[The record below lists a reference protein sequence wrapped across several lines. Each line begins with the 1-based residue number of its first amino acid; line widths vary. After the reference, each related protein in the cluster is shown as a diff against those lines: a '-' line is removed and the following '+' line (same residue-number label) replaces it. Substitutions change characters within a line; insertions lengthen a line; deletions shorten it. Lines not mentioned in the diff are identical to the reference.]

1 MLWLGLLACSSPA
14 ERGDKAW
21 AEHDVDGAIRAYSL
35 DRELSDEQKQRY
47 ARALMQVGD
56 AQGAQEAMSMVVI
69 LSGDGWVV
77 QVLNESDPVLALQ
90 IAEAGLVDF
99 AEPGLFLKACTLAL
113 QTANPSAM
121 DHCTQASLVLPQDP
135 LPRLAMA
142 ELSLQQGL
150 LPSAREL
157 LASVGRLELDRD
169 ERLWLTSLW
178 EGVGDPEQA
187 CAAGLVLAEDLYSVA
202 AVCISAQHPAGEA
215 MLGRLESPEAAAL
228 RLRLAVGR
236 AEVALPGPAQVKQVA
251 IAQAA
256 LRQCGEL
263 VTTPAVLT
271 DSARLALVEADPSR
285 AEALLLKATQVRPPE
300 LAPWLN
306 LSRLM
311 ARDGRGEDALELLE
325 SAPSFGPTEDL
336 ALQLELHQ
344 LAQSLG
350 TLDVGALQRVLD
362 ACSRQGQARCLAESS
377 YLMALHLSADP
388 HQAAPL
394 LDQAV
399 LYGGA
404 DLGFRA
410 LSEPSLLR
418 VVRSPELS
426 AWDQDPRF
434 ADIRVQAQKMPTR

>member
-1 MLWLGLLACSSPA
+1 MWLGLLACSSPG

-21 AEHDVDGAIRAYSL
+21 AEQDPEGAVLAYGQGQ
-35 DRELSDEQKQRY
+35 DLSDAQRQRY

-56 AQGAQEAMSMVVI
+56 TDAAQAAMSMVAV

-77 QVLNESDPVLALQ
+77 QVLGEPDPVLALSV
-90 IAEAGLVDF
+90 AEEGLEDF
-99 AEPGLFLKACTLAL
+99 AEPALFLKACTLAL
-113 QTANPSAM
+113 QTGHASAM
-121 DHCTQASLVLPQDP
+121 GHCTQASLVLPQDP

-157 LASVGRLELDRD
+157 LESASRLEMDRD

-178 EGVGDPEQA
+178 EGAGDPEQA
-187 CAAGLVLAEDLYSVA
+187 CSAGLVLAEDLYSVA
-202 AVCISAQHPAGEA
+202 AVCISAQRPAGEA

-236 AEVALPGPAQVKQVA
+236 AEVARPGPAQVKQVA
-251 IAQAA
+251 IAHAA

-263 VTTPAVLT
+263 QGTPAVLT
-271 DSARLALVEADPSR
+271 DTARLALVEADPAK
-285 AEALLLKATQVRPPE
+285 AEALLLQATQIRPAE

-306 LSRLM
+306 LARLM
-311 ARDGRGEDALELLE
+311 ARDGRGESALELLE

-336 ALQLELHQ
+336 ALHLERHQ
-344 LAQSLG
+344 LSQSLG
-350 TLDVGALQRVLD
+350 SLDSLALQELLD
-362 ACSRQGQARCLAESS
+362 GCARQGHARCLAESS
-377 YLMALHLSADP
+377 YLMALHLADDP

-404 DLGFRA
+404 SLGFRA
-410 LSEPSLLR
+410 LSEPALLK
-418 VVRSPELS
+418 VLRSSELS